1 MTPEVKVSENVAAL
15 LKKRLRPGEDFI
27 QVLLVACALVSV
39 LTTVGIILALLGDA
53 LRFFAT
59 PGFSWWDFLTGTY
72 WEPGSGHFGILAL
85 ITGTLMTSLVA
96 MVVAVP
102 VGMAIGIYLSE
113 YASARVSRVL
123 KPVLEILAGIPSI
136 VYGYF
141 AINFVT
147 PSLQAMMG
155 DLVKPLNALS
165 AGIVMGIWGLESN
178 YGQSTGGFNVIEA
191 LATLAWEG
199 RRAAFFRS
207 ELMDA
212 LKIPNAHL
220 AGYDWGGRAACVVA
234 ALWPERCKGLVSFNS
249 YNIQHIA
256 KALVPDT
263 PENEHR
269 LWYQYYFHSE
279 RGRAGL
285 QQDRQALI
293 RLLWRL
299 WSPTWGFD
307 DATFARS
314 APSFDN
320 ADFVD
325 VVIHSYRHR
334 YGLVDGDPA
343 YADIERRLAQQP
355 AITVPSIT
363 FDGADDGVRL
373 PSTPDAQAHRF
384 TGPRSHRVVP
394 GVGHNMPQENPTIF
408 AQAILELIRS
418 SS

>member
-1 MTPEVKVSENVAAL
+1 MQASKHVRAGVLNIGYAESGSPDGQPVFLMHGFPYDIQTYAEVAPVLANAGCRVIVPYLRGYGTTQFLDAQTLRSGEQAAL
-15 LKKRLRPGEDFI
+15 GAD
-27 QVLLVACALVSV
+27 LLA
-39 LTTVGIILALLGDA
+39 
-53 LRFFAT
+53 
-59 PGFSWWDFLTGTY
+59 
-72 WEPGSGHFGILAL
+72 
-85 ITGTLMTSLVA
+85 
-96 MVVAVP
+96 
-102 VGMAIGIYLSE
+102 
-113 YASARVSRVL
+113 
-123 KPVLEILAGIPSI
+123 
-136 VYGYF
+136 
-141 AINFVT
+141 
-147 PSLQAMMG
+147 
-155 DLVKPLNALS
+155 
-165 AGIVMGIWGLESN
+165 
-178 YGQSTGGFNVIEA
+178 
-191 LATLAWEG
+191 
-199 RRAAFFRS
+199 
-207 ELMDA
+207 LMDA

-234 ALWPERCKGLVSFNS
+234 ALWPERCNGLVSFNS

-307 DATFARS
+307 DSTFARS

-320 ADFVD
+320 IDFVD

-343 YADIERRLAQQP
+343 YAEIERRLAQQP

-373 PSTPDAQAHRF
+373 PSTPDAQAHLF
-384 TGPRSHRVVP
+384 TGARSHRVVP